1 MSRWTDWVKNWASE
15 NKMSYGCALSK
26 PQCSAEY
33 REEYGLP
40 LLEKHTAFLK
50 MREEKDAK
58 NVKHRERRAKL
69 KEGGVYSSKQLK

>member
-1 MSRWTDWVKNWASE
+1 MAYKR
-15 NKMSYGCALSK
+15 
-26 PQCSAEY
+26 
-33 REEYGLP
+33 
-40 LLEKHTAFLK
+40 